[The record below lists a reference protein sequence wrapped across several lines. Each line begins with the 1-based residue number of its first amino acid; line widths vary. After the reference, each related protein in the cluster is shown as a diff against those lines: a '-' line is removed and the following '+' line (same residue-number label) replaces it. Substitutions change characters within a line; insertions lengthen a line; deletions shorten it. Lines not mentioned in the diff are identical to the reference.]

1 MRILLANQAPL
12 EAADGGLPLAP
23 LAHALLSAG
32 HEVQGVVVDGE
43 SRAGNAVPIRRIICR
58 KGDAAADLPF
68 DSPRLGGPP
77 QIGQTF
83 SDLTNREL
91 AEYRD
96 VLRSALDAEIEAF
109 DPHVV
114 HAQHIWIL
122 GHLALE
128 AGVPYVLSTSGLELP
143 VYRLDPRFRR
153 YADEAAENAG
163 RILATSDA
171 VRDDVLATFG
181 ELDGRVVIMPAEM
194 ASDDPSHAGRWL
206 SQVYREVLTD
216 RFGARPES

>member
-23 LAHALLSAG
+23 LVRALLSAG

-43 SRAGNAVPIRRIICR
+43 SQAGNAVPVRRVVCR

-68 DSPRLGGPP
+68 DAPRLGEPP
-77 QIGQTF
+77 QSSQTY
-83 SDLTNREL
+83 SDLTDRQL

-163 RILATSDA
+163 RILATSEA
-171 VRDDVLATFG
+171 VREDVRATFG
-181 ELDGRVVIMPAEM
+181 DLDGRVVIIPAELPS
-194 ASDDPSHAGRWL
+194 ADPSHAGRWL

-216 RFGARPES
+216 RFGACPES